1 MHPAGA
7 QLIIIIKFCDLM
19 WGQVMLLAFFVD
31 YLKPLLGSFSIAVGH
46 VALLLVVPA
55 VRGCHC
61 LGGAHLIRNNI

>member
-1 MHPAGA
+1 
-7 QLIIIIKFCDLM
+7 M